1 MDSRPQTDV
10 VFEGS
15 IPQLYETYMVPLI
28 FEPYAPDIADR
39 VAAFE
44 PSTVLELA
52 AGTGVVTRHLAARL
66 PTSTSITATDL
77 NPPMVEHASSIGT
90 ARPISWQQADA
101 QSLPFDDA
109 SFDVVACQFGVM
121 FFDRARAFAE
131 VYRVLRPGG
140 AFVFNTWD
148 RIEANEFAD
157 VVTEA
162 VSTMFPDDPPIFLR
176 RTPHG
181 YHDVD
186 QIRADVSVAGFDPE
200 SQIVTIDRRSRA
212 ASNEIPAVAYCQ
224 GTPLRMEL
232 EARAPGSVPEATAVG
247 AAAVA
252 TRFGER
258 DLDSLIRAH
267 VVTAYK

>member
-52 AGTGVVTRHLAARL
+52 AGTGVVTRHLAARP
-66 PTSTSITATDL
+66 PTSTSTTAADL

-121 FFDRARAFAE
+121 FFDRARA
-131 VYRVLRPGG
+131 
-140 AFVFNTWD
+140 
-148 RIEANEFAD
+148 
-157 VVTEA
+157 
-162 VSTMFPDDPPIFLR
+162 
-176 RTPHG
+176 
-181 YHDVD
+181 
-186 QIRADVSVAGFDPE
+186 
-200 SQIVTIDRRSRA
+200 
-212 ASNEIPAVAYCQ
+212 
-224 GTPLRMEL
+224 
-232 EARAPGSVPEATAVG
+232 
-247 AAAVA
+247 
-252 TRFGER
+252 
-258 DLDSLIRAH
+258 
-267 VVTAYK
+267 